1 MAAISMTLCELST
14 ANHHS
19 PPLECVAFSTESRSS
34 RPPAHGPA
42 HRSCVEALSRSAQY
56 WSSYSGYLREVSQL
70 CYAFRR
76 WNDIDTA
83 RDIYRNATLE
93 KVTLLQYLNDRE
105 LKLRQAEEISQLLL
119 RDILDGVSNFRS
131 SATDTQSAIQDLVR
145 KVSAGFDQGALALAD
160 AISLLLAHAEHNQM
174 EAILRHSTSLD
185 LVSTSTQ
192 RSFHDHVEG
201 IFAISRRYF
210 ADIGD
215 VAGEIYMRLSV
226 VGGELGD
233 MHQAGHNLP
242 YSAPF
247 SFSHGTQSVSQLATS
262 LSALGSQVD
271 SNLAQAQD
279 THALQVESSEAA
291 LDLANS
297 LAELSAAAH
306 HEMQNISGTAEGIR
320 ESMLDAAAEALGPD
334 WLAWGRAFALWVCG
348 VILRVDPSSLEH
360 VAALPMVRALIAAT
374 RVASWC
380 VRAAASSSVS
390 VLLLVLSARRWLGSL
405 PMLASS
411 QDPERY
417 VPSCRTTAL
426 NRRPLDLVTAT
437 MRLLRS
443 LGPSVAHGRS
453 PLSAGL
459 SSSAIGPTVL
469 SRRQFLQS
477 QQDVTALESRASQ
490 TDCATPPPLDRNI
503 CPELASNLD

>member
-1 MAAISMTLCELST
+1 MNLSLLILLACILLSEHSRAISWFEGKQKEST
-14 ANHHS
+14 AT
-19 PPLECVAFSTESRSS
+19 P
-34 RPPAHGPA
+34 G
-42 HRSCVEALSRSAQY
+42 Q
-56 WSSYSGYLREVSQL
+56 SYEETQE
-70 CYAFRR
+70 
-76 WNDIDTA
+76 DTA

-105 LKLRQAEEISQLLL
+105 VKLRQAEEISQLLL

-174 EAILRHSTSLD
+174 EAISRVDSALGEAIQRHSTSLD

-192 RSFHDHVEG
+192 RSFHDHVEE
-201 IFAISRRYF
+201 IFAISRRHF

-380 VRAAASSSVS
+380 VRAAASSSVNNIHPECAI
-390 VLLLVLSARRWLGSL
+390 ARAVREALARQLANASL
-405 PMLASS
+405 EPRPRERLCDYSEAW
-411 QDPERY
+411 DP
-417 VPSCRTTAL
+417 
-426 NRRPLDLVTAT
+426 
-437 MRLLRS
+437 
-443 LGPSVAHGRS
+443 
-453 PLSAGL
+453 
-459 SSSAIGPTVL
+459 
-469 SRRQFLQS
+469 Q
-477 QQDVTALESRASQ
+477 
-490 TDCATPPPLDRNI
+490 
-503 CPELASNLD
+503 